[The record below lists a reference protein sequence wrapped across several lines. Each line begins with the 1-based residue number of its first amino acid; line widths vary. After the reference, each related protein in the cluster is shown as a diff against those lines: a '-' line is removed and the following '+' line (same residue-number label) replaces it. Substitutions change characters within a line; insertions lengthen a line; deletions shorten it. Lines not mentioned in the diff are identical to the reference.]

1 MAKRRIRRPKEQEEL
16 YKKLTS
22 SDSPIGAFD
31 SYKDLFMLAG
41 VIGYKI
47 QKKRSFKES
56 AEGISWSVFNLD
68 TDYTVIT
75 SIALLDSK
83 DLSLLRDNDET
94 HDQKLTIFEEYAAE
108 GVSYIFNNLLNSTR
122 NATDVLYEYVYESRN
137 EMNEREQNLQ
147 KIMEGLGGG
156 LSW

>member
-22 SDSPIGAFD
+22 SDSALGAFD

-56 AEGISWSVFNLD
+56 SEGIAWSVFNLD

-75 SIALLDSK
+75 SIAILDSK
-83 DLSLLRDNDET
+83 NLTLLRDNDET
-94 HDQKLTIFEEYAAE
+94 HDEKLTIFEEYAAE
-108 GVSYIFNNLLNSTR
+108 GVSYIYNLLNSSR
-122 NATDVLYEYVYESRN
+122 NASDVLYEYVYESRN
-137 EMNEREQNLQ
+137 EMDEREQKLQ
-147 KIMEGLGGG
+147 KKMEGLGGG
-156 LSW
+156 LRW

>member
-22 SDSPIGAFD
+22 SESPIGAFD

-47 QKKRSFKES
+47 QKKRPFKETT
-56 AEGISWSVFNLD
+56 EGIAWSVFNLD

-75 SIALLDSK
+75 SIAILDSK
-83 DLSLLRDNDET
+83 DITLLRDNDET
-94 HDQKLTIFEEYAAE
+94 HDDKLTIFEEYAAE
-108 GVSYIFNNLLNSTR
+108 GVNYIYNHILNSSR
-122 NATDVLYEYVYESRN
+122 NSNDVLYEYVYDSRN

>member
-22 SDSPIGAFD
+22 SDSPLGAFD

-47 QKKRSFKES
+47 QKKRSFKDS
-56 AEGISWSVFNLD
+56 AEGIAWSVFNLD
-68 TDYTVIT
+68 TDFTVIT
-75 SIALLDSK
+75 SIAILDSK
-83 DLSLLRDNDET
+83 DLTLLRDTDET
-94 HDQKLTIFEEYAAE
+94 HDKKLTIFEEYAAE
-108 GVSYIFNNLLNSTR
+108 GVSYIYNLLNSSR
-122 NATDVLYEYVYESRN
+122 NASDVLYEYVYESRN
-137 EMNEREQNLQ
+137 EMDEREQNLQ

>member
-1 MAKRRIRRPKEQEEL
+1 VAKRRIRRPKEQEEL

-22 SDSPIGAFD
+22 SDSSLGAFD

-56 AEGISWSVFNLD
+56 LEGIAWSVFNLD
-68 TDYTVIT
+68 TDFTVIT
-75 SIALLDSK
+75 SIAILDSK
-83 DLSLLRDNDET
+83 DLTLLRDNDET
-94 HDQKLTIFEEYAAE
+94 HDKKLSIFEEYAAE
-108 GVSYIFNNLLNSTR
+108 GVSYIYNLLNSSR
-122 NATDVLYEYVYESRN
+122 NASDILYEYVYESRN
-137 EMNEREQNLQ
+137 EMDEREQNLQ